1 MYVFI
6 HLVCV
11 PNQKCLIADG
21 DELGLLWKESDYSII
36 GNKRRKHETVA
47 VQTGRSAHVLG
58 CVIFPCRFLASALYP
73 LKVRSQSFLTPISSG
88 SQSCR
93 PWVSRHTSALP
104 VASASQFYKEDKL
117 EKHALWNQ
125 NSAIRAPGMSSH
137 KLWTLKKKRQSVKW
151 A

>member
-6 HLVCV
+6 YLVCV
-11 PNQKCLIADG
+11 PNQKCLITDG
-21 DELGLLWKESDYSII
+21 DERGLLWKESDYNII

-73 LKVRSQSFLTPISSG
+73 LKVRSQSFLTSIFSG

-104 VASASQFYKEDKL
+104 VASASRFYKKDKL
-117 EKHALWNQ
+117 EKHAPWNQ
-125 NSAIRAPGMSSH
+125 KFGIPAPDMSCR
-137 KLWTLKKKRQSVKW
+137 KLWTLKKK
-151 A
+151 ANL